1 MVIIFVIKKTYGGS
15 AVHITLKQFK
25 IIEAVVE
32 HNSYTDAA
40 KALFM
45 SQPAV
50 SMQIKQIEEQI
61 GLQLFE
67 RSGKRIK
74 ATEAGQEL
82 LHYARNIRQQLEE
95 AETVLEELKGLKRGK
110 LHLTMASTANY
121 FAPRLIAAFHH
132 QYPGAKVTLDVTNR
146 SGLLE
151 ALDNNSTDMAIMGR
165 PPEGHELTGIS
176 FLDNPLVVIAWPE
189 HPLAQCKAIRLSD
202 VAGKPFIVR
211 EPASGTR
218 MAIDRYFAEHRLSL
232 TPGMEMN
239 RSEAIKQAVMA
250 ELGLGIVSLHTIEM
264 ELELKR
270 LVVLNVEDFPI
281 MRHWYIVHRNNK
293 RFAAIPEVFKDFAIR
308 ESRSLLALPAY

>member
-1 MVIIFVIKKTYGGS
+1 M
-15 AVHITLKQFK
+15 HITLKQFR
-25 IIEAVVE
+25 IIEAIVE
-32 HNSYTDAA
+32 NSSYTEAA

-45 SQPAV
+45 TQPAV
-50 SMQIKQIEEQI
+50 SMQIKQIEGEI

-67 RSGKRIK
+67 RSGKQIK

-82 LHYARNIRQQLEE
+82 LHYARTIRQQLEE
-95 AETVLEELKGLKRGK
+95 AETVMEELKGLKRGK

-151 ALDNNSTDMAIMGR
+151 ALDTNTTDMAIMGR

-189 HPLAQCKAIRLSD
+189 HPLAQSSSIPLAD
-202 VAGKPFIVR
+202 VADEPFIVR

-218 MAIDRYFAEHRLSL
+218 MAIERYFAAHHLTL

-264 ELELKR
+264 ELALKR
-270 LVVLNVEDFPI
+270 MVVLNVEDFPI

-293 RFAAIPEVFKDFAIR
+293 RFAAIPEVFRNFAIR
-308 ESRSLLALPAY
+308 ESRALLELPEY